1 MTESKTIVKELE
13 NSAGALSEDTLSG
26 LIEKIRGHE
35 RIFVYGT
42 GRSGLMLKAFAMRL
56 MQMGFTAYVVGE
68 TTTPSVGKG
77 DLLVVAS
84 ASGETGS
91 VNLTARSARDQGV
104 ELLVISAQ
112 PDSTLAGIQKPD
124 VLIDAGTKFSHSA
137 SSIQPLGRNTV
148 VNDCKMVDTFLKE
161 YQITFVS
168 RSKLGIKAVA
178 NAAQRQNLL
187 IGIFSQSLLPLQDSE
202 PFFARFLAKKM
213 GFVYPF
219 SDITRHMLS
228 YAHEHGL
235 FFAKETAGLLAVNAF
250 VLLNDRRGAAAA
262 DSPQALDSVGCMLD
276 YAARQLN
283 CPVERGEIAAMEKV
297 IFQRDLRPQIQSIN
311 DFELYGVIS
320 HFVFRVGQ
328 AVGTDIQHDDLLVKS
343 LLLHMKNVKN
353 WGETFEF
360 ELDGCFPNIAL
371 VQKSVAENCCILE
384 NYLHYKMNQNMR
396 DGIVVHI
403 CAAICR
409 CQTTMRPSR
418 VIISCP
424 GSMATSK
431 YLEAQ
436 VRSYFNLQIEGVT
449 ESRKLENCAVDLS
462 GIDFVISTVQIRSP
476 LPSSARC

>member
-1 MTESKTIVKELE
+1 MKKRSVEILQRLLKFPHRGLDLQKLLSDYHITEKTLRGDIQEIIDFADASSVFADSHVLRLQKGADLQALNKRLE
-13 NSAGALSEDTLSG
+13 AMDLYDYKMSLAERKYYISA
-26 LIEKIRGHE
+26 
-35 RIFVYGT
+35 
-42 GRSGLMLKAFAMRL
+42 
-56 MQMGFTAYVVGE
+56 
-68 TTTPSVGKG
+68 
-77 DLLVVAS
+77 
-84 ASGETGS
+84 
-91 VNLTARSARDQGV
+91 
-104 ELLVISAQ
+104 ELLRHSDYISMQ
-112 PDSTLAGIQKPD
+112 QLAD
-124 VLIDAGTKFSHSA
+124 DMYVT
-137 SSIQPLGRNTV
+137 RNTV